1 MPAEAYGRDAR
12 TDAGPS
18 HLLFRWDESSI
29 TMLCVGHVL
38 RTSSISPKKEQLL
51 HERAQQDTLD
61 YVVLL
66 ISVILMVTASRGGA
80 CLRNGLQE
88 RGRVRNHAANL
99 PSTPQSLTPPKV
111 DPSL

>member
-51 HERAQQDTLD
+51 HERAQQDNFD
-61 YVVLL
+61 YVVLP
-66 ISVILMVTASRGGA
+66 ISDILMVTASREGT
-80 CLRNGLQE
+80 CLFGMVYKKEVECGTMPRTF
-88 RGRVRNHAANL
+88 L
-99 PSTPQSLTPPKV
+99 PPRSP
-111 DPSL
+111 